1 MNFTHGGLPESEAW
15 SWTPDNQRKLGQIVA
30 DLEKKETAYKA
41 WNAYYE
47 LKRYFMV
54 DIWTKFISDLTD
66 FRKQNGFRG
75 INEMLA
81 DANPILIQKESVMTM
96 NDAALKRIAAGLSE
110 ISEGILMLASGAEG
124 TTPATGKPKVPK
136 AEKPAEPAVDFAKLR
151 LECKEII
158 LDQVKVKG
166 ADKVLPVLAQFKAIP
181 GFKPNPNIAGDDKR
195 TFANKLPDIADAD
208 LPALKAALDKEKAV
222 EPEAVA

>member
-1 MNFTHGGLPESEAW
+1 MNYTHGGLPESEAQ
-15 SWTPDNQRKLGQIVA
+15 SWTLENQRKLGQIVA
-30 DLEKKETAYKA
+30 DLEKKDKEFKA

-54 DIWTKFISDLTD
+54 EVWTKFISDLTD

-81 DANPILIQKESVMTM
+81 EANPNLIPKECPMTM
-96 NDAALKRIAAGLSE
+96 NEAALKRIAGGFAE
-110 ISEGILMLASGAEG
+110 VSEGILMLAGAGVEM
-124 TTPATGKPKVPK
+124 PATGKPKAAKV
-136 AEKPAEPAVDFAKLR
+136 EKPAEPAVDFAKLR
-151 LECKEII
+151 LECKDII
-158 LDQVKVKG
+158 LDQVRVKG
-166 ADKVLPVLAQFKAIP
+166 KDKILAILGIFEAVAKP
-181 GFKPNPNIAGDDKR
+181 GEPASQ
-195 TFANKLPDIADAD
+195 AVKLPEIKDTD